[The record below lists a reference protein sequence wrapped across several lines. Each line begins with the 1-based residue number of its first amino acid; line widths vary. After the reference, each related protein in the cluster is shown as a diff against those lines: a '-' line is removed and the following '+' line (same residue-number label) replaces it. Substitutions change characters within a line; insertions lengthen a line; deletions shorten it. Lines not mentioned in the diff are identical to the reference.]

1 MRYSPAH
8 KAQTRQRIIDTAARL
23 FRRDG
28 IDATGLQPLM
38 KTLGLTPGGFYAH
51 FKSKEELVETAL
63 KRAVEQRQACTQAE
77 LTSEQPLA
85 ELVAHYLSSA
95 HRTNPGTGCPL
106 PTISAELGQRGR
118 PSATTDR
125 FILDR
130 LNMIESRLD
139 SEDAAEQS
147 VLLLSSMV
155 GALLLSRST
164 CDPQLSERLLETT
177 RKLLIEHVEKET
189 SKRASRAD
197 YGVTEHFVRHTP

>member
-1 MRYSPAH
+1 MRYSPTH

-38 KTLGLTPGGFYAH
+38 KTLGLTPGGFYTH
-51 FKSKEELVETAL
+51 FKSKDELVETAL
-63 KRAVEQRQACTQAE
+63 QRAVEQR
-77 LTSEQPLA
+77 LA
-85 ELVAHYLSSA
+85 QEEVSSKQSVARLITHYLSSA
-95 HRTNPGTGCPL
+95 HRANPGAGCPL

-130 LNMIESRLD
+130 LHMIESKLAGK
-139 SEDAAEQS
+139 DAAEQS

-155 GALLLSRST
+155 GALLLSRSSS
-164 CDPQLSERLLETT
+164 DPELSERLLETT
-177 RKLLIEHVEKET
+177 RELLIEHVGET
-189 SKRASRAD
+189 HSRSAP
-197 YGVTEHFVRHTP
+197 ERHH